1 MTFRNIVSS
10 VLLLI
15 VVLFV
20 LVGAA
25 QASDISIFVGAEM
38 PGSIKNGDEKISLDN
53 GPVYGIRFGSNFIR
67 YLGLEHTLA
76 ISPDFMFPNA
86 SFGCIPE
93 IECFKGWEESKGFI
107 YSSNMMLNFP
117 DIDSRMV
124 PFLTAGV
131 GLIHQYGDRNL
142 PVGTKLAFNYGGGV
156 KFPNLAGPLGARA
169 DFRGYRAGVIS
180 KSVNMFELSFGL
192 MVSFGR

>member
-1 MTFRNIVSS
+1 MTFRKIFSS
-10 VLLLI
+10 AFMLI
-15 VVLFV
+15 VVLFT
-20 LVGAA
+20 LAGAA
-25 QASDISIFVGAEM
+25 RASDISFFVGAEM
-38 PGSIKNGDEKISLDN
+38 PGSIEEIPLDN

-76 ISPDFMFPNA
+76 ISSDFMFPSNN
-86 SFGCIPE
+86 
-93 IECFKGWEESKGFI
+93 ECGDSESMHSCWEESKGFI
-107 YSSNMMLNFP
+107 YSSNLMLNFP

-180 KSVNMFELSFGL
+180 KSVNMFELSIGL

>member
-1 MTFRNIVSS
+1 MTIRKLFVPVFLLIS
-10 VLLLI
+10 VL
-15 VVLFV
+15 FAFA
-20 LVGAA
+20 GAA
-25 QASDISIFVGAEM
+25 RASDISVFVGAEM
-38 PGSIKNGDEKISLDN
+38 PGSIEGRPLDN

-76 ISPDFMFPNA
+76 ISPDFMFPQRLGGISEDMPPN
-86 SFGCIPE
+86 
-93 IECFKGWEESKGFI
+93 WEESKGFI

-131 GLIHQYGDRNL
+131 GLIHQYGDRKL

-180 KSVNMFELSFGL
+180 KSVNLFELSFGL